1 MKKWNI
7 KSYAK
12 INLCLR
18 VLGKFK
24 NNYHKIEII
33 ISPINFYDEIII
45 KQIKKKNHEVF
56 FYGRF
61 SRGIPKINTV
71 TKILKIMFD
80 TKAMPVTETVIQ
92 ITLKKTKQQMD
103 FEHFFLSLPIS
114 FPGTT
119 GIKEAQSGG
128 TIVKV
133 K

>member
-24 NNYHKIEII
+24 NNYHKIESI

-45 KQIKKKNHEVF
+45 KQIKKKNHEVL

-71 TKILKIMFD
+71 TKILKIMD
-80 TKAMPVTETVIQ
+80 DNKI
-92 ITLKKTKQQMD
+92 LKNKKY
-103 FEHFFLSLPIS
+103 L
-114 FPGTT
+114 
-119 GIKEAQSGG
+119 IKIKKKYHKSQEWVVAQ
-128 TIVKV
+128 
-133 K
+133 